1 MALPTSLK
9 NILDNSIVEQ
19 ARVEYK
25 SDWNPQSILH
35 TICAFA
41 NDIDNFSGGYII
53 IGIEEKDG
61 IPIRPIKG
69 LELNKIDLIQK
80 EILEYCHKC
89 IEPKYVPL
97 IDVQTIDEKKCIVVW
112 CYSGLDRPYKC
123 LDDVYVKES
132 KNKSYFIRKG
142 SSSIKTTTQAEKEL
156 FSLSGIIPYD
166 DRINYNTSLNDLNIC
181 LLYTSDAADE

>member
-61 IPIRPIKG
+61 IPILPIKG

-89 IEPKYVPL
+89 IEP
-97 IDVQTIDEKKCIVVW
+97 
-112 CYSGLDRPYKC
+112 
-123 LDDVYVKES
+123 
-132 KNKSYFIRKG
+132 
-142 SSSIKTTTQAEKEL
+142 
-156 FSLSGIIPYD
+156 
-166 DRINYNTSLNDLNIC
+166 
-181 LLYTSDAADE
+181 